1 MAGNT
6 DKIKGRIKQAVG
18 AIAGNKK
25 LQRDGRNDERAGR
38 VQEKADDAI
47 EVVHDKLGDVAE
59 TLSPGEKE

>member
-6 DKIKGRIKQAVG
+6 AKIKGRIKQAAG

-47 EVVHDKLGDVAE
+47 KVVHDKLGDVAE
-59 TLSPGEKE
+59 TLSPSEKE